1 MYSLY
6 LNEPVNG
13 VPASLQVVY
22 TGHDDADLKVGI
34 RELVESYNRRL
45 PPSRILF
52 VCPSGIERQIQDSL
66 TRKDTQLRLK
76 SPSHVTVAPYD
87 SHGTVISD
95 RIVNIKASDWDISD
109 GYVHRLAQSAVEK
122 IVNATKTILYA
133 PHGYRFRKPS
143 GREEDIFVRAGNM
156 LREPGS
162 LSVFNFLLLRK
173 LPCNCRF
180 LYVDS
185 FTILSFALGL
195 KSIIRYFQE
204 SNPTL
209 ILPVIENIHSYEISG
224 EFRIPNEPNYF
235 VVISASTSG
244 GFARKLVEEKQ
255 ARPERIVHLLGV
267 ANEESQLQEKC
278 IYFRVSEPRGAGNA
292 GGQKAIIDISTE
304 EFIVAQGLPRSVR
317 ITRRLVNQRGKSEL
331 CNSFYFNAM
340 TFYGPNTGTGYSP
353 FSLAD
358 DPTSYTS
365 SPIRAWIRKALVHE
379 LPASTRVLIHLDDP
393 MSTHVAESIE
403 QSLGHDVKVYSL
415 AEFLN
420 LQPGRV
426 DGATVVVAYQDPGL
440 VNLRRAN
447 VKLRDWNDA
456 HQHYLVCYA
465 FPTSAR
471 EHKRLKD
478 DLRMGPGG
486 KQFGWSEFLVLP
498 VGLHDAPLK
507 LDLERYSLTPY
518 ADALGEKLV
527 AALVARFGSS
537 STSSDGLFL
546 PRIDGSSL
554 ELRRGSIF
562 FGEQTGEV
570 GDLDV
575 SQICVYA
582 MVAAAMQKAREAE
595 VGCGG
600 AGWSGFDDNPFVRS
614 VLDPSMFVRF
624 NDGILQ
630 ASLLRASRPC
640 ELDYSASD
648 DFSRQFTAAC
658 RSVLVN
664 CTHDVGEA
672 ALEFIHALVTE
683 KVALRQED
691 RRRLDEE
698 IERNPVL
705 KSVSELLKAERDEV
719 GLA

>member
-6 LNEPVNG
+6 LNSG
-13 VPASLQVVY
+13 SLQVVY
-22 TGHDDADLKVGI
+22 TSHEDADLNVGI
-34 RELVESYNRRL
+34 RELAESLNQRL

-52 VCPSGIERQIQDSL
+52 VCPYGVEQRIRDVL
-66 TRKDTQLRLK
+66 TSEDTQNRLK
-76 SPSHVTVAPYD
+76 STSHVTVAPYD
-87 SHGTVISD
+87 SCGRVVSHRVVHMKD
-95 RIVNIKASDWDISD
+95 ASDWNISD
-109 GYVHRLAQSAVEK
+109 DYVHRLAQSAVGK
-122 IVNATKTILYA
+122 IVDATNTILYS

-156 LREPGS
+156 LREAGS

-173 LPCNCRF
+173 LPCNCRS
-180 LYVDS
+180 LYIDS

-204 SNPTL
+204 SNPSLT
-209 ILPVIENIHSYEISG
+209 LPVIENIHSYEISR

-235 VVISASTSG
+235 VLISASTSG

-255 ARPERIVHLLGV
+255 ARPDRIVHLLGV
-267 ANEESQLQEKC
+267 ASEGSQLKEKC
-278 IYFRVSEPRGAGNA
+278 IYFRVSEPHRAGAA
-292 GGQKAIIDISTE
+292 GGQQAIIDISKE
-304 EFIVAQGLPRSVR
+304 EFIVAPGKPRSVR
-317 ITRRLVNQRGKSEL
+317 ITRALVNRQGATEL
-331 CNSFYFNAM
+331 WKTFYLDAM
-340 TFYGPNTGTGYSP
+340 TFYGPSTGTDYSP

-358 DPTSYTS
+358 DPESYSS
-365 SPIRAWIRKALVHE
+365 SPIQRWIGEALVHE
-379 LPASTRVLIHLDDP
+379 LPASIRMLIHLDDP
-393 MSTHVAESIE
+393 MSTQVADSIE
-403 QSLGHDVKVYSL
+403 QSLRHDVKRYSL
-415 AEFLN
+415 SEFLD
-420 LQPGRV
+420 LQPRRI
-426 DGATVVVAYQDPGL
+426 DGATVVVAYQDPKL
-440 VNLRRAN
+440 YRLRRAN
-447 VKLRDWNDA
+447 IKLRDWNDT
-456 HQHYLVCYA
+456 HRHFLVCYA
-465 FPTSAR
+465 FPASGL
-471 EHKRLKD
+471 EHRRLKD
-478 DLRMGPGG
+478 DLQMGPQG

-498 VGLHDAPLK
+498 VGLHDESFEIDFDRVPFGRDALAQC
-507 LDLERYSLTPY
+507 

-527 AALVARFGSS
+527 TALNAHFGSS
-537 STSSDGLFL
+537 NISSDGLFL

-562 FGEQTGEV
+562 FGERTGDS
-570 GDLDV
+570 GDLAV
-575 SQICVYA
+575 SQVCVYA

-595 VGCGG
+595 VGYGG
-600 AGWSGFDDNPFVRS
+600 SGWSGFDDNPFVRS

-658 RSVLVN
+658 LSVLVN
-664 CTHDVGEA
+664 CKHDVGEA
-672 ALEFIHALVTE
+672 ALEFLHALVTE

-691 RRRLDEE
+691 RRQLDEE

-705 KSVSELLKAERDEV
+705 KSVSGLLKAEGDQV